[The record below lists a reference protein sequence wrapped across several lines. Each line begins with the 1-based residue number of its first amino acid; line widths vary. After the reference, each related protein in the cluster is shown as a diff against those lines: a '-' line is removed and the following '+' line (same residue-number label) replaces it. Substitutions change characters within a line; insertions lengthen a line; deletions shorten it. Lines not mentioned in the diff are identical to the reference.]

1 MTHSSYSKPAS
12 GTPFSYL
19 ATRRE
24 FLCLF
29 ALSST
34 HTSLELTIPEA
45 LKTPHKYNRLVVAA
59 SNKVGEF
66 DAQFADAP
74 FVFRHGQSFYM
85 TYIGFDGEGY
95 QTGLASSSDLVH
107 WHKEG
112 VILGRDPKSPVTRH
126 NVVLTWILRQNDV
139 FSPGRLKKVQGRYLG
154 AYHAYPKPGLEEGP
168 AVIGLCWSSDLFHWQ
183 LEAPCLRPEDGR
195 PWEHAGLYKAC
206 IIEYLG
212 AYYLFYNAKDR
223 AGNWQEQT
231 GFASSVDLKNWVRF
245 SGNPVVR
252 NGPPGSPDERFAS
265 DPCVL
270 RCGDQWA
277 IFYYSLDARGVAR
290 DLLALGRDFR
300 QVAKCKGFLIDV
312 GPAGSV
318 DSTYAHKPS
327 VVFNNGVLYHFYCAV
342 SPEYGRGIS
351 VATSRLI

>member
-1 MTHSSYSKPAS
+1 MERAIRPAWL
-12 GTPFSYL
+12 PL
-19 ATRRE
+19 
-24 FLCLF
+24 
-29 ALSST
+29 
-34 HTSLELTIPEA
+34 P
-45 LKTPHKYNRLVVAA
+45 
-59 SNKVGEF
+59 
-66 DAQFADAP
+66 
-74 FVFRHGQSFYM
+74 
-85 TYIGFDGEGY
+85 
-95 QTGLASSSDLVH
+95 
-107 WHKEG
+107 
-112 VILGRDPKSPVTRH
+112 ILGRDPKSPVTRH
-126 NVVLTWILRQNDV
+126 NVALTWILRENDV
-139 FSPGRLKKVQGRYLG
+139 FSPGRLKKVHGRYLG

-195 PWEHAGLYKAC
+195 PWEYAGLYKAC
-206 IIEYLG
+206 IIEYLDT
-212 AYYLFYNAKDR
+212 YYLFYNAKDR

-270 RCGDQWA
+270 RYGDQWA
-277 IFYYSLDARGVAR
+277 IFYYGLDARGVAR

-300 QVAKCKGFLIDV
+300 QVAKCRGFLIDV